1 MTGNQINYARL
12 KEEQRSNKAKE
23 SENQRHNLVT
33 ESLQNQSNWI
43 LGEHYS
49 KSDAINA
56 IAQQETERSN
66 RAREAETE
74 RSNRAKEAENRRH
87 NITSEQLGF
96 IQAKTQAGNLIEQS
110 RHNIESEAISTEA
123 NRIAQVNAN
132 TSFLTGIQNAESN
145 AQQAEAAQQ
154 RADNETS
161 RVKVQNFTD
170 VADIAIDALK
180 TPSEIMKNIGMGLQS
195 TMNSVTKGAGMLGG
209 LLR

>member
-1 MTGNQINYARL
+1 MTGNQINYVRL

-23 SENQRHNLVT
+23 LENQRHNLAT

-43 LGEHYS
+43 LNEHYS
-49 KSDAINA
+49 RSDSINA
-56 IAQQETERSN
+56 LAQQEVERSN
-66 RAREAETE
+66 RAR
-74 RSNRAKEAENRRH
+74 EAENRRH

-96 IQAKTQAGNLIEQS
+96 VQARTQAGSLMEQS

-145 AQQAEAAQQ
+145 ARQASAAQQ

-170 VADIAIDALK
+170 IADVAIDALK
-180 TPSEIMKNIGMGLQS
+180 APSEIMKNIGMSLQS